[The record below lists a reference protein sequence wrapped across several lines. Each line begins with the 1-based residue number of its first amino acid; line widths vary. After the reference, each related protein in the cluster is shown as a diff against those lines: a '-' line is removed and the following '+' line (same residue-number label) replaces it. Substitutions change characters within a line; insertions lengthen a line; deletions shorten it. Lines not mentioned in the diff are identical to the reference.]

1 MEQTVVF
8 GTPRRTTSNGR
19 ETLSA
24 RRAAS
29 QKVRTRRGDDC
40 PLGRPLSSNAV
51 ANKMLSELNASLF
64 VQKYNPTPLEW
75 SKSVDKS

>member
-24 RRAAS
+24 RRTAVH
-29 QKVRTRRGDDC
+29 KKRGRGDDC

-64 VQKYNPTPLEW
+64 VQKYDRTPLEW